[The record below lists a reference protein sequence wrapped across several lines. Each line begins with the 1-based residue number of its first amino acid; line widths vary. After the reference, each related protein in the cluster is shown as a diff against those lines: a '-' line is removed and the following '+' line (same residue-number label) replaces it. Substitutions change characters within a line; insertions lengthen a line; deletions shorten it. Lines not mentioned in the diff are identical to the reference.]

1 MQRHATPA
9 SRGVS
14 RLFFL
19 VVVAAPLVGGSC
31 SCAKLPGNGGPNF
44 TLTFKSLSTKTMP
57 ADIEDDGDA
66 KDVVVK
72 DRVKFKPSKGSG
84 DGLEKRLKMKSK
96 KDGGGA
102 SLAEAVQMTGD
113 VSAQVVVAA
122 DSLTGLVDGASLGF
136 LERRA
141 ADDGQ
146 VARLVATWNAGI
158 DGFTVSGSVDG
169 KAVEMTLNLPGEHQ
183 VLLNLLDIGSEI
195 QLQASGAGA
204 PSTLGVAEQ
213 DGSTDTGVFAFGAE
227 GLGVKGTLWFGNF
240 RLTFSATTATGE
252 VETDVAGQLAWA
264 WYFLDDAEHIVELD
278 PPHNMTQVYNDLS
291 SAVTH
296 MGLDPTGAWSLLQA
310 GVDAGTLLPTTDG
323 KLAVSKIKTA
333 TGWAFP
339 ASVDVYNLIQKE
351 KTSAK
356 PVKGHIKVA
365 KTNIEMA
372 LALIHGFQSKS
383 HSKLLS
389 SVEFAVE

>member
-1 MQRHATPA
+1 MQRHSTPA
-9 SRGVS
+9 SRVVS

-19 VVVAAPLVGGSC
+19 VVVTAPLFGGSC
-31 SCAKLPGNGGPNF
+31 PCAALGNAAPNF

-57 ADIEDDGDA
+57 ADIEDDGDT
-66 KDVVVK
+66 KDVLVK

-102 SLAEAVQMTGD
+102 SMAEAVQMTGD

-169 KAVEMTLNLPGEHQ
+169 KAVETTLDLPGEHQ
-183 VLLNLLDIGSEI
+183 VLLDLLDVGSGI
-195 QLQASGAGA
+195 QLQASGVGA
-204 PSTLGVAEQ
+204 PSTLGVAGQ
-213 DGSTDTGVFAFGAE
+213 DGSTDTAVFAFGAE

-240 RLTFSATTATGE
+240 KLSFPSTTATGE
-252 VETDVAGQLAWA
+252 VETDVAGQLAFA
-264 WYFLDDAEHIVELD
+264 WYYLDLADQIVAQD
-278 PPHNMTQVYNDLS
+278 PPHDMTVVYNDLFN
-291 SAVTH
+291 AVTH
-296 MGLDPTGAWSLLQA
+296 MGLAPGAAWTVLQA
-310 GVDAGTLLPTTDG
+310 GVDADTLLPTTDG
-323 KLAVSKIKTA
+323 PLAVSKIKTA

-339 ASVDVYNLIQKE
+339 ASEDVLHLIDKG

-383 HSKLLS
+383 HGKLLS
-389 SVEFAVE
+389 SVELEVE